1 MLFLFDRMKIFLVLL
16 MVATGLPLT
25 AQDWDVGSTWLY
37 HQDDFMPDPDV
48 EFMFLRIDADSIV
61 GADTL
66 LVLRS
71 NYVRQNPGGSGF
83 QFLYPTRS
91 LIKPVGDSVFIYNR
105 EDQQL
110 HLLYN
115 FAAEA
120 GDTIPSWVGETGFGS
135 RAFIDVYV
143 DSTGTDLRGG
153 REWPVQYVH
162 TLDNGVD
169 LPEFRF
175 SGVIYKGIGASQ
187 YFFPTFAAVDPPPG
201 GYLLCHTN
209 DSIQFPEPGDAFCST
224 ALFTRVPSLVPID
237 IGPNP
242 TTGMV
247 YIRAQGHTFDRWAAF
262 DVFGKRVK
270 EGPFS
275 NAIDLASLRP
285 GVYFL
290 QLSTP
295 DGRFAT
301 KQIAIHGM

>member
-1 MLFLFDRMKIFLVLL
+1 MKTFLVLL
-16 MVATGLPLT
+16 MVASCLSLT
-25 AQDWDVGSTWLY
+25 AQGWEVGSTWLY
-37 HQDDFMPDPDV
+37 DQDDFMPDPDV

-66 LVLRS
+66 LLLRS
-71 NYVRQNPGGSGF
+71 NYVLQNPGGSGF
-83 QFLYPTRS
+83 QFLSPRRH
-91 LIKPVGDSVFIYNR
+91 LIKPVGDSVFIYNP

-120 GDTIPSWVGETGFGS
+120 GDTIPIWVGETGFGS

-143 DSTGTDLRGG
+143 DSTGTVLRGG

-162 TLDNGVD
+162 TLDNGVN

-175 SGVIYKGIGASQ
+175 SGVIYKSIGASQ
-187 YFFPTFAAVDPPPG
+187 YFFPAFAAVDPPPG
-201 GYLLCHTN
+201 GYLLCHTS
-209 DSIQFPEPGDAFCST
+209 DSIQFPEPGNAFCST
-224 ALFTRVPSLVPID
+224 VLFTGAPSLVPID

-242 TTGMV
+242 TTGLV
-247 YIRAQGHTFDRWAAF
+247 YIRPQGHTFDRWAAF

-275 NAIDLASLRP
+275 HAIDLVGLRP

-290 QLSTP
+290 QLTTP